1 MIEVMGAQVTLSRA
15 RFNVVAAL
23 ADHHAAQAM
32 WLKAIG
38 RVR

>member
-1 MIEVMGAQVTLSRA
+1 VLGAQVTLTRA

-23 ADHHAAQAM
+23 AEYRSAPDT
-32 WLKAIG
+32 WLRAIG

>member
-1 MIEVMGAQVTLSRA
+1 VLDAQTTLTRA

-23 ADHHAAQAM
+23 ADHHTARALWLQAT
-32 WLKAIG
+32 G